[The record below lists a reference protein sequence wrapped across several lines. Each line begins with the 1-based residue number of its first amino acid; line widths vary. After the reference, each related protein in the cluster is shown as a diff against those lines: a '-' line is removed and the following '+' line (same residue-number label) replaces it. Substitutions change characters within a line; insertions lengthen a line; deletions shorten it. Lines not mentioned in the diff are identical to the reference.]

1 MSLQYDYDHPGFQL
15 YEELEVSPRASDPVV
30 RAAYG
35 RLMRTHAAD
44 RERCV
49 RLQTAFDILSN
60 PTARRA
66 YDAQGVEVVAS
77 ANGDGSGTVVRSIGS
92 QNAQMGLILALALVA
107 GVLGGLEFMRAL
119 ASQGALP
126 FG

>member
-15 YEELEVSPRASDPVV
+15 YEELEVSPRASDPVI

-35 RLMRTHAAD
+35 RLMRTHAAN

-66 YDAQGVEVVAS
+66 YDAQGAEIIAS
-77 ANGDGSGTVVRSIGS
+77 AKGGGGAIATSSGS
-92 QNAQMGLILALALVA
+92 QNAQMGLILALSLVA
-107 GVLGGLEFMRAL
+107 GVLGGLEFMRVL
-119 ASQGALP
+119 AERGAMP

>member
-15 YEELEVSPRASDPVV
+15 YEALEVSPRASDPVI

-35 RLMRTHAAD
+35 RLMRTHAASRD
-44 RERCV
+44 RCI

-60 PTARRA
+60 ATARRA
-66 YDAQGVEVVAS
+66 YDAQGAEVVLS
-77 ANGDGSGTVVRSIGS
+77 ADGRSTAGS
-92 QNAQMGLILALALVA
+92 TRTNTSQHAQMGLILGLALVS
-107 GVLGGLEFMRAL
+107 GVLGGLELMRVL
-119 ASQGALP
+119 AARGGLP

>member
-15 YEELEVSPRASDPVV
+15 YEELEVSPRASDAVI

-35 RLMRTHAAD
+35 RLMRTNAAN
-44 RERCV
+44 RERCA

-66 YDAQGVEVVAS
+66 YDAQGEEPA
-77 ANGDGSGTVVRSIGS
+77 AAADGRAGARAAAPN
-92 QNAQMGLILALALVA
+92 QNAQMGLILALSLVA
-107 GVLGGLEFMRAL
+107 GVLGGLEFMRVL
-119 ASQGALP
+119 ADRGAMP